1 MADISILGHG
11 FLGGSLVDDLL
22 GPQHEIQVLCRTSP
36 AHGAA
41 AGVNYVYGDAGDRTA
56 IEAVIRTGL
65 TVFAI
70 GSTFPALSSDQL
82 QAFAAREK
90 RLLDLA
96 LQVTAEKAGRFVYI
110 SSSAI
115 YGEVSTRGARE
126 TDFPSPTSLYGQ
138 HKLACEQFCLEH
150 SQKHSLPVTILR
162 LSNPYGPRQISER
175 CQGLIGIV
183 LENLRHNRPTI
194 IRGNGSAIRDY
205 VPVAV
210 LSAVVSRLAANSFH
224 FHNAPTILNV
234 CSGVGLSTREVLNRL
249 SIWLGQAIPIQQT
262 PSVAGEIQRSVL
274 DPNLLI
280 QLVPDLPDAS
290 FSAGL
295 AAFTNLKSIEE

>member
-1 MADISILGHG
+1 MAEIAILGHG
-11 FLGGSLVDDLL
+11 FLGASLIDGLV
-22 GPQHEIQVLCRTSP
+22 GQQHEIHVLCRTFP
-36 AHGAA
+36 AHGAT

-56 IEAVIRTGL
+56 IEAVIPASL

-96 LQVTAEKAGRFVYI
+96 LQVAAEKAGRFVYL

-115 YGEVSTRGARE
+115 YGEVPTGGARE

-138 HKLACEQFCLEH
+138 HKLACEQFCLEQ
-150 SQKHSLPVTILR
+150 SQKLSLPLTILR

-183 LENLRHNRPTI
+183 LENLRHNRPTMM
-194 IRGNGSAIRDY
+194 RGNGSAIRDY

-210 LSAVVSRLAANSFH
+210 LSAVISRLATNSFD
-224 FHNAPTILNV
+224 FQNVPTILNV
-234 CSGVGLSTREVLNRL
+234 CSGAGLSTREVLNRL
-249 SIWLGQAIPIQQT
+249 SIWLGQAIPIQQM
-262 PSVAGEIQRSVL
+262 PSFDLAWPSYSYSTDAICRWR
-274 DPNLLI
+274 DP
-280 QLVPDLPDAS
+280 A
-290 FSAGL
+290 
-295 AAFTNLKSIEE
+295 